1 MKVNKKLLKLLEP
14 NMTRITDSKNR
25 MMASELQGCG
35 KIPFDKLGRT
45 GPRQE
50 KVMITLQG
58 KGRVPIDMLGRTR
71 PRQGMVVIMAEMA

>member
-1 MKVNKKLLKLLEP
+1 MSCAF
-14 NMTRITDSKNR
+14 TDDKN
-25 MMASELQGCG
+25 L

-45 GPRQE
+45 RPRQE
-50 KVMITLQG
+50 KVMIMLQG